1 MEDGSGTDT
10 GVEGAGTAG
19 IEGAGPRRD
28 EHFFGWFPL
37 GPQPLVLLAPGILPL
52 SGTASARLPDS
63 PTIVTPSTIE
73 PTRPIRVFILLP
85 HFEFE
90 H

>member
-19 IEGAGPRRD
+19 IEGAGPRTD

-37 GPQPLVLLAPGILPL
+37 GSQPLVLL
-52 SGTASARLPDS
+52 GTAHAKPPDS
-63 PTIVTPSTIE
+63 PTIAAPSTIE
-73 PTRPIRVFILLP
+73 PIRPIRVFILLP
-85 HFEFE
+85 PFEFE